1 MLNVSVFSFL
11 FPVHFLFPISSAFLS
26 FYLYFKIVFLGQAEK
41 RTNPLHVATKKGDI
55 KVIKLVLPC
64 YEIDSLDESGQTP
77 LMLAAA
83 VGKKAAFEM
92 LMNNHADPYLK
103 CPLGDCLLH
112 FAAEGGNTHILTRLL
127 SLNFD
132 VNQRND
138 AGVTPLAT
146 AAICGKQR
154 AFDLLLENE
163 ANEFLMSKDG
173 YSVLHFAAFA
183 GIVPIIEK
191 LISRGLD
198 PNLEDCF
205 GNTPL
210 IMATEQSKS
219 DAVEYLLSIGAR

>member
-41 RTNPLHVATKKGDI
+41 RTNPLHVAAENEDI
-55 KVIKLVLPC
+55 KMIELVLPY
-64 YEIDSLDESGQTP
+64 YEIDSLNESGQTP

-83 VGKKAAFEM
+83 VGNKAAFQM
-92 LMNNHADPYLK
+92 LMQNHANTRLK

-112 FAAEGGNTHILTRLL
+112 FAAEGGNKHILRHLL
-127 SLNFD
+127 SLNLD

-138 AGVTPLAT
+138 VGVTPLAT
-146 AAICGKQR
+146 AAILGKQG
-154 AFDLLLENE
+154 AFDLLLENK
-163 ANEFLMSKDG
+163 ANEFLISKDG

-183 GIVPIIEK
+183 GIVPIIRE

-198 PNLEDCF
+198 PNLENRF
-205 GNTPL
+205 GDTPL
-210 IMATEQSKS
+210 ITATQASKS
-219 DAVEYLLSIGAR
+219 EAVEYLLSIGAR